1 MATTLAQISARTA
14 ASLVKKLSGSDKAKF
29 IKFGLTSKGQPWIVY
44 QIDSKKC
51 SQFIS
56 KKEWDFTKP
65 EVFFVSEIRV
75 ASDTISPNTTPYLS
89 GLYSVINLRKNSRYD
104 VSYYRRSQNV
114 PAITNCGCV
123 AGQFKKSCKH
133 QTLVK
138 YLGDRRYDSMLADRE
153 KKSAPIPVSNPVP
166 AGYVHPAEK
175 ECDRIWDE
183 AVQMGFIAGN
193 SLKLDNRTI
202 YIAAAVRRAGS
213 KQSKY
218 VIDSYSYG
226 TYLINTEW
234 NEKATQVAK
243 SKAESQTQ
251 KLADQRETA
260 KAEKIKIAR
269 AKFDEIWDNPKQD
282 FVNLDGRQA
291 KRVSSLIVE
300 DFDPFNT
307 GYMIFELNHGNYL
320 VKKASSGS
328 PEETTAIATS
338 QAEKAAI
345 ASTQS
350 QPEKAA
356 IAVDQFKIPG
366 KIAGKVAEIRSQRST
381 ASTVPPAVPS
391 PSGSDSVFGSFS
403 QSEKVYWI
411 YIGEDSWSSTLG
423 GFCKS
428 SELEANVRVDLGL
441 GYKVVCRSAKADYL
455 CSFSV
460 DNKIDKVAIPRS
472 A

>member
-1 MATTLAQISARTA
+1 MVTTLAQISARTA

-123 AGQFKKSCKH
+123 AGQFKKNCKH

-138 YLGDRRYDSMLADRE
+138 YLGDRRYDSMLVDRE

-166 AGYVHPAEK
+166 AGYVHPVEK

-183 AVQMGFIAGN
+183 AVQMGFITGN

-202 YIAAAVRRAGS
+202 YIAAGVRRAGS

-234 NEKATQVAK
+234 NEKATQVVK
-243 SKAESQTQ
+243 SQVESQAQ

-300 DFDPFNT
+300 DFDPYGT
-307 GYMIFELNHGNYL
+307 GYMIFELSNGNYL
-320 VKKASSGS
+320 VKKVSSS
-328 PEETTAIATS
+328 DV
-338 QAEKAAI
+338 EKPAAI
-345 ASTQS
+345 ASTQLQS
-350 QPEKAA
+350 GKAA

-366 KIAGKVAEIRSQRST
+366 KIAAKIAEIRSQCST

-411 YIGEDSWSSTLG
+411 YIGENSWSSTLG

-428 SELEANVRVDLGL
+428 SELEANVRVDLSL
-441 GYKVVCRSAKADYL
+441 GYKVVCRSSKADYL